1 MSVMS
6 RYDKLPD
13 DELVTLLRQG
23 DESAYTEIYHRYHA
37 ALYIHIFNKLRIR
50 EESRDIVHDL
60 FSQLWQKRTALA
72 IQGSLA
78 SYLFAAARYRVFDLI
93 DRSKVKNKYI
103 DSIRKFA
110 EEGISETDYRIREQ
124 QLLAL
129 IEKEIASLPPKM
141 RQVFELS
148 RKGGLSHRQI
158 GIELNLSEKT
168 VKKQVSNSLKIL
180 RSKLGVSVF
189 IFFFL

>member
-1 MSVMS
+1 MSL
-6 RYDKLPD
+6 YNKLPD
-13 DELVTLLRQG
+13 DELVPLLRKG
-23 DESAYTEIYHRYHA
+23 DEFAYTEIYHRYHA
-37 ALYIHIFNKLRIR
+37 ALYVHVFNKLRSR

-60 FSQLWQKRTALA
+60 FSQLWQKRTDLA

-93 DRSKVKNKYI
+93 DRSQVKNKYI

-110 EEGISETDYRIREQ
+110 EEGSSETDYRIREQ
-124 QLLAL
+124 QLLTL

-158 GIELNLSEKT
+158 GAELNLSEKT

-189 IFFFL
+189 VSFLF

>member
-1 MSVMS
+1 MS

-13 DELVTLLRQG
+13 DELVPLLLQG
-23 DESAYTEIYHRYHA
+23 DESAYTEIYYRYYA
-37 ALYIHIFNKLRIR
+37 PLYIHVFNKLRNR

-72 IQGSLA
+72 IQSSLA
-78 SYLFAAARYRVFDLI
+78 SYLYAAARYRVFDLI

-110 EEGISETDYRIREQ
+110 EEGTTETDHRIREQ
-124 QLLAL
+124 QLLVL

-158 GIELNLSEKT
+158 ADELNLSEKT

-180 RSKLGVSVF
+180 RSKLGVTVF
-189 IFFFL
+189 TIFFL

>member
-1 MSVMS
+1 MS

-13 DELVTLLRQG
+13 DELATLLQQG
-23 DESAYTEIYHRYHA
+23 DELAYTEIYYRYHA
-37 ALYIHIFNKLRIR
+37 ALYIHVFNKLRNR

-60 FSQLWQKRTALA
+60 FSQVWQNRTTIA
-72 IQGSLA
+72 IHGSLA
-78 SYLFAAARYRVFDLI
+78 SYLFAAVRYRVFDLI
-93 DRSKVKNKYI
+93 DRNQVKTKYI

-110 EEGISETDYRIREQ
+110 EESTVHADDRIREQ

-129 IEKEIASLPPKM
+129 VEKEIASLPPKM

-158 GIELNLSEKT
+158 AAELNLSEKT

-180 RSKLGVSVF
+180 RSKLGVTVF
-189 IFFFL
+189 TIFFL

>member
-1 MSVMS
+1 MS

-37 ALYIHIFNKLRIR
+37 PLYIHVFNKLRNR

-78 SYLFAAARYRVFDLI
+78 SYLYAAARYRVFDLI
-93 DRSKVKNKYI
+93 DRSQVKNKYI

-110 EEGISETDYRIREQ
+110 EEGTTQTDHRIREQ

-158 GIELNLSEKT
+158 AGELNLSEKT
-168 VKKQVSNSLKIL
+168 VKKQVGNSLKIL
-180 RSKLGVSVF
+180 RSKLGVTVF
-189 IFFFL
+189 TIFFL